1 VRRITI
7 TYHIT
12 ADPDTSG
19 RISIFEI
26 PGGRS
31 FKHERTEIHFPVATY
46 GELQLAFYRGAE
58 KVMPYEGFWVGDNTV
73 ITDES
78 TVEWGPNTT
87 IELYYNN
94 TSTTDTHEAF
104 IVITGVLE
112 G

>member
-1 VRRITI
+1 VRRITV

-12 ADPDTSG
+12 ADPGASG
-19 RISIFEI
+19 RVAIFTV

-31 FKHERTEIHFPVATY
+31 FKHERTEVHFPVATY
-46 GELQLAFYRGAE
+46 GELQLALYHGAN
-58 KVMPYEGFWVGDNTV
+58 KVMPYSGYWVGDNTV
-73 ITDES
+73 VVDES
-78 TVEWGPNTT
+78 TAEWGPNAD
-87 IELYYNN
+87 IVLYYKN